1 MDKLTQQTQCL
12 NISCIFL
19 DRLAESVTIV
29 FLLFFLLFCSNYNAY
44 HHLPQSADSATT
56 LSSSNNRD
64 ADEATACGSCLHYN
78 IYSMKSINIFVYSIK
93 HAVLQQNC
101 HFVII
106 ELSGYFILDLSNM
119 FFFVWFDCGPSTR
132 TDPIKPGHKEAVQ
145 QFF

>member
-1 MDKLTQQTQCL
+1 
-12 NISCIFL
+12 
-19 DRLAESVTIV
+19 
-29 FLLFFLLFCSNYNAY
+29 
-44 HHLPQSADSATT
+44 
-56 LSSSNNRD
+56 
-64 ADEATACGSCLHYN
+64 
-78 IYSMKSINIFVYSIK
+78 MKSINIFVYSIK